1 MRERED
7 EETHAE
13 PSRTPQAKPEQRERE
28 RRAEQRFAYRL
39 ETDPDNPTIVRGVD

>member
-7 EETHAE
+7 EET
-13 PSRTPQAKPEQRERE
+13 RTEQVRAPLAKTEKRERE
-28 RRAEQRFAYRL
+28 RRLDHRL